1 MKKYFMKGTEDE
13 VQFGEDIVADVVR
26 EMGGKC
32 KHTHVDCV
40 FLPELV
46 SLLLEKGVIE
56 EREFDDPKEE
66 EEEEDFIHFENYDE
80 VFNALFED
88 NESIEAKL
96 IELRTLVMDLQDL
109 VQTLNENVKTLAAPK
124 KCNKK

>member
-66 EEEEDFIHFENYDE
+66 EEEDFIHFENYDE
-80 VFNALFED
+80 VFEALFDD
-88 NESIEAKL
+88 NESIVTKL
-96 IELRTLVMDLQDL
+96 VELKTLVMDLQDL
-109 VQTLNENVKTLAAPK
+109 VQTLNENVKILAAPK